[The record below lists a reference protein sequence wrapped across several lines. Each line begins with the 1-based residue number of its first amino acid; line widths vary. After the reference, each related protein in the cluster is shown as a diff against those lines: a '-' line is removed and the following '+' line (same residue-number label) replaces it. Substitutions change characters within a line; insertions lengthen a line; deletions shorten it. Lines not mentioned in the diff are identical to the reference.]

1 MLIGDILS
9 LNADRFPDK
18 IALITEVGTITYRQL
33 EEAAN
38 RIANALIGLGVEKG
52 QRVAVIEKTCARSVE
67 VALAIVKTGAILVT
81 INNLLGHR
89 ELTRLLR
96 DCDPTFLIF
105 GKGYENVVRGIREDL
120 PGIQHYLCLGYS
132 DVAPD
137 LNNEIKTASINRP
150 PVAISEAEVFT
161 LLYTAGTTGEPKAA
175 MFTHSAFWLNLLATV
190 IDTYKQT
197 YDDKWLGPVPM
208 YHIGGYGTLMRGL
221 LMSNTLILK
230 HKFDPSDY
238 LTTIEKERVTILY
251 AYPTMIN
258 AMIQSPDANERDF
271 SSLRLVVYGGSPI
284 PEATLEKAYE
294 IFQCDFVQRYGA
306 TECCGSAI
314 LVLSPEHHRLAL
326 SGTKLDKRI
335 LQSAGKPCLGAKVK
349 LLDTNNR
356 EVEVPGKTGTLLAQ
370 LEAPMKGYWRAPD
383 ETAKVLQDGWWRLGD
398 IAKFDEHGFYYLVDR
413 EKDMIVSGARNIYPR
428 EVEEVLYSHPAIKE
442 ASVIGVPD
450 EYWGEAVK
458 AVVVLKPG
466 AKTTEEDLISYCKQH
481 LASYKK
487 PKSVDFVDSLPKNP
501 GGKIIKKELRQKY
514 WKDQDRYVH

>member
-1 MLIGDILS
+1 
-9 LNADRFPDK
+9 
-18 IALITEVGTITYRQL
+18 
-33 EEAAN
+33 
-38 RIANALIGLGVEKG
+38 
-52 QRVAVIEKTCARSVE
+52 
-67 VALAIVKTGAILVT
+67 
-81 INNLLGHR
+81 
-89 ELTRLLR
+89 
-96 DCDPTFLIF
+96 
-105 GKGYENVVRGIREDL
+105 
-120 PGIQHYLCLGYS
+120 
-132 DVAPD
+132 
-137 LNNEIKTASINRP
+137 
-150 PVAISEAEVFT
+150 
-161 LLYTAGTTGEPKAA
+161 
-175 MFTHSAFWLNLLATV
+175 
-190 IDTYKQT
+190 
-197 YDDKWLGPVPM
+197 
-208 YHIGGYGTLMRGL
+208 
-221 LMSNTLILK
+221 
-230 HKFDPSDY
+230 
-238 LTTIEKERVTILY
+238 
-251 AYPTMIN
+251 MIN
-258 AMIQSPDANERDF
+258 AMIQSPDADERDF

-349 LLDTNNR
+349 LLDKDNR